1 MTKTI
6 DYREYENGVTDVLR
20 YVAGGD
26 VEIERDVRMRG
37 RRSGTRRQIDV
48 LVRGAMFGIADAML
62 AIDCKRWKT
71 NLNVRHVETF
81 VSMLDDIGADLGMLV
96 TSAGYSANAKIR
108 ACAERGVRTEVL
120 TLTEL
125 EQWAPAGTV
134 HISYRVPADRAH
146 DARAALVRAGLRVR
160 DDRGLDRAEDQ
171 VILEAFRYPSGEA
184 QPTLATTAAAALSN
198 AGFEIDVAA
207 SGTSIG
213 GGTPAHRWLEVTV
226 DGHEAK
232 MKILASTEVEVTDKL
247 DQVAGDLRIPRE
259 ALDVIRPAEW
269 PVTGLFGLALARTA

>member
-1 MTKTI
+1 
-6 DYREYENGVTDVLR
+6 
-20 YVAGGD
+20 
-26 VEIERDVRMRG
+26 
-37 RRSGTRRQIDV
+37 
-48 LVRGAMFGIADAML
+48 MFGIADATL

-134 HISYRVPADRAH
+134 HISYRVPADRAQ

-160 DDRGLDRAEDQ
+160 DLDRVEDQ

-184 QPTLATTAAAALSN
+184 RPTLAQTAAAALTN
-198 AGFEIDVAA
+198 AGIEIDVAA

-226 DGHEAK
+226 DGHAAK
-232 MKILASTEVEVTDKL
+232 LKILASTEVEVTNKL
-247 DQVAGDLRIPRE
+247 DQLAAGDLRIPRE
-259 ALDVIRPAEW
+259 ALDVIRLAEW